1 MVSHSAGRW
10 RILGDSVCGA
20 SHVSH
25 GLPNQDAIQW
35 WQSTGD
41 LPLIIAVADGH
52 GSARSFRSQVG
63 AQIAVETTVERLR
76 SFVDNQT
83 GDSTL
88 IKGMAEERLPR
99 EIVRTWKDRIEA
111 QLAQN
116 PFSPGELEKLRNN
129 GAKAWQ
135 SVEANPL
142 LAYGA
147 TIMGVLAAE
156 TFIVYLQLGDG
167 DILSVSGQGDVTRPM
182 LKDTRFLAN
191 ETTSLCMPE
200 AAGEMQIGF
209 EVSAAGS
216 PALILLSTDGYSN
229 SFRDDENF
237 LRIGSDLFKMI
248 QTEGLSSVQAS
259 LNGWLN
265 QASQQGSGDDITL
278 GIVCQVA
285 AFERVN
291 SS

>member
-1 MVSHSAGRW
+1 MRGVSHT
-10 RILGDSVCGA
+10 
-20 SHVSH
+20 SH

-35 WQSTGD
+35 WQSTRD
-41 LPLIIAVADGH
+41 LPLVIAVADGH
-52 GSARSFRSQVG
+52 GSARSFRSQLG

-76 SFVDNQT
+76 SFIDNQAD
-83 GDSTL
+83 DSTL
-88 IKGMAEERLPR
+88 SRIKRMAEERLPR
-99 EIVRTWKDRIEA
+99 EIVRTWKDRVEA

-116 PFSPGELEKLRNN
+116 PFSADELENLRNN
-129 GAKAWQ
+129 GANALQ

-147 TIMGVLAAE
+147 TIMGALVTE
-156 TFIVYLQLGDG
+156 SFIVYLQLGDG
-167 DILSVSGQGDVTRPM
+167 DILTVSGQGDVTRP
-182 LKDTRFLAN
+182 LPKDPRFLAN
-191 ETTSLCMPE
+191 ETTSLCVPE
-200 AAGEMQIGF
+200 ATREMQIGF
-209 EVSAAGS
+209 EVSVERL

-237 LRIGSDLFKMI
+237 LRIGSDLFTMI
-248 QTEGLSSVQAS
+248 QTEGLPSVHTS

-285 AFERVN
+285 AFE
-291 SS
+291 